1 LSGIDPKA
9 GMLRLVMGLGTSAV
23 DRTMGS
29 YPRLVSLDMP
39 EATSSVT
46 VAEKHQFSQR
56 AVEAMDV
63 GEHALK
69 RLELKNIEGK
79 LPRYLINTLLE
90 HDYEVEDSLK
100 ERGIYRDVMFISC
113 RGLVKKQ
120 VIMSQMQQL
129 MQVIQE
135 EYQHPVDIEFTIN
148 LSENNE
154 YSINLLQCRPLQVF
168 KDTAAVAV
176 PEDVPEDEIVL
187 ESVGA
192 SMGLSRSVPIDLI
205 VYVDPKAYYNM
216 PYADKPQVAGIIG
229 KVNWT
234 LRGQGRHM
242 MLMVPGRI
250 GTSSPE
256 LGVPTTF
263 ADISEFEA
271 VCEMEE
277 REAGYNPE
285 LSYGSH
291 IFQDLVEA
299 DILYTAIFA
308 DEKTKVFKP
317 EKLMDQAEITSEFTD
332 VISLKNIIKV
342 FDLSGSECT
351 LYYDL
356 EKSHLMLR
364 K

>member
-1 LSGIDPKA
+1 
-9 GMLRLVMGLGTSAV
+9 
-23 DRTMGS
+23 MGS

-63 GEHALK
+63 SEHALK
-69 RLELKNIEGK
+69 RLELRDIEGK
-79 LPRYLINTLLE
+79 LPMYLINTLLE

-100 ERGIYRDVMFISC
+100 ERGIYRDVRFISC

-120 VIMSQMQQL
+120 TIMTQMQQL
-129 MQVIQE
+129 MQIIQK
-135 EYQHPVDIEFTIN
+135 EYEHPVDIEFTMN
-148 LSENNE
+148 LSENGE

-168 KDTAAVAV
+168 KDTAQVVVPESV
-176 PEDVPEDEIVL
+176 PEDNIIL
-187 ESVGA
+187 ESVGS

-205 VYVDPKAYYNM
+205 VYVDPKAYYEM
-216 PYADKPQVAGIIG
+216 PYVDKTRIARIIG

-234 LRGQGRHM
+234 FREQGRHM
-242 MLMVPGRI
+242 MLVVPGRI

-271 VCEMEE
+271 VCEVEE
-277 REAGYNPE
+277 KEAGYNPE

-299 DILYTAIFA
+299 DILYTAVFA
-308 DEKTKVFKP
+308 DENTLHFSP
-317 EKLMDQAEITSEFTD
+317 DKLSAFRNITADFTD
-332 VISLKNIIKV
+332 TDSDADIVKV
-342 FDLSGSECT
+342 FDMKDAECT
-351 LYYDL
+351 LFYDL
-356 EKSHLMLR
+356 EKNHLLL
-364 K
+364 KT